1 MKVDT
6 RVDNKK
12 YGLASESKVWC
23 AAHPVLRHKLTKLRD
38 ERTDSRVFRQ
48 LLREVTFYLGYDATD
63 DLETTPKKIKT
74 PKGDHQGAEL
84 STSVA
89 IVPILRAG
97 LGMVDP
103 MLDLLPNAT
112 VHHIGMYRNK
122 QSLLPVQY
130 YNKLPKECNVDV
142 AIILEP
148 VIATAGTILAT
159 LAVLKTWGVEKIKI
173 VSTIASKQGLQE
185 VCAKNPDVEIFLA
198 AIDDDLS
205 EDGYILPGLGDAGDR
220 EFQTGVQ
227 LKKVEQ
233 AHKKQKL

>member
-12 YGLASESKVWC
+12 YDLAPESRVWC
-23 AAHPVLRHKLTKLRD
+23 GVHPVLRHKLTKLRD
-38 ERTDSRVFRQ
+38 ERTEPRVFRN

-63 DLETTPKKIKT
+63 DLETVPKKIKT
-74 PKGDHQGAEL
+74 PCGDHNGAEL
-84 STSVA
+84 TTSVA
-89 IVPILRAG
+89 LVPILRAG

-130 YNKLPKECNVDV
+130 YNKLPKECNADV
-142 AIILEP
+142 AIVLEP

-159 LAVLKTWGVEKIKI
+159 VAVLKTWGVPKIKI
-173 VSTIASKQGLQE
+173 VSTIASKQGLKE
-185 VCAKNPDVEIFLA
+185 VCAKNPDVEIYLG
-198 AIDDDLS
+198 AIDDALT
-205 EDGYILPGLGDAGDR
+205 EEGYIMPGLGDAGDR
-220 EFQTGVQ
+220 EFQTGKE
-227 LKKVEQ
+227 LEKS
-233 AHKKQKL
+233 HKRQKTQ

>member
-1 MKVDT
+1 MKADM

-12 YGLASESKVWC
+12 YGLAEESKVWC
-23 AAHPVLRHKLTKLRD
+23 ATHPVLRHKLTKLRD
-38 ERTDSRVFRQ
+38 ERTDCRAFRY

-63 DLETTPKKIKT
+63 DLETIPKQIKT

-84 STSVA
+84 STNVA
-89 IVPILRAG
+89 LVPILRAG

-103 MLDLLPNAT
+103 MLDILPNAS

-130 YNKLPKECNVDV
+130 YNKLPKECDVDV

-148 VIATAGTILAT
+148 VIATAGTIVAT
-159 LAVLKTWGVEKIKI
+159 LAVLKTWGVKKIKV
-173 VSTIASKQGLQE
+173 VSAIASKQGLQE
-185 VCAKNPDVEIFLA
+185 VCAKNPGVEIFLA
-198 AIDDDLS
+198 AIDDELS

-220 EFQTGVQ
+220 EFHTSAQNGQTYF
-227 LKKVEQ
+227 LKP
-233 AHKKQKL
+233 

>member
-12 YGLASESKVWC
+12 YGLADGSKVWC
-23 AAHPVLRHKLTKLRD
+23 AVHPVLRHKLTKLRD
-38 ERTDSRVFRQ
+38 ERTDSRVFRH

-63 DLETTPKKIKT
+63 DLETVPKKIKT
-74 PKGDHQGAEL
+74 PKGDHKGAEL

-89 IVPILRAG
+89 LVPILRAG
-97 LGMVDP
+97 LGMVEP
-103 MLDLLPNAT
+103 MLDVLPTAS
-112 VHHIGMYRNK
+112 VHHLGMYRNK

-130 YNKLPKECNVDV
+130 YNKLPKECDVDV

-227 LKKVEQ
+227 LEN